1 MVAAAVAL
9 EARGCLYDVLERFCS
24 GSKRIAMAFQ
34 RSSTLTGCSMNLRHG
49 QTGDINEVL

>member
-1 MVAAAVAL
+1 VAAAVAL